1 MTRITMLAVFACVA
15 MTGIVSAQT
24 QLTRETFLIKVLAA
38 NQSLQVRRLEKK
50 VSTQQ
55 VVREE
60 AAFDPVL
67 SISGQYEDSLQQNT
81 TEDFFRRNNLD
92 LYQEKNS
99 TMNLGVS
106 GLLHSGTRYEA
117 AYSVR
122 RLRNSLSDMQTQYQ
136 ANASLTITQP
146 LLQNRGTDVTR
157 ARVRLTERDADI
169 AHQELRSTTLSMV
182 SEAESLYWDLVLAQ
196 DEIKLRTESV
206 AMART
211 LYDYQEKRLELN
223 KIGNLEV
230 EQADVGLRMRVAQ
243 RTAAAQNLAE
253 TINRFRTLLSEPV
266 TANTYVAD
274 DRPDTGQQKFDRNTV
289 MQQALEHNPDY
300 IVQKLEL
307 DKTDIRLIVADNM
320 QWPRLDLVATYGQN
334 GLDEALHQGH
344 DFLVD
349 ETTNDWSVLLQF
361 QMAIGNRQARSELEA
376 ARLRQQQAILNL
388 KHLEIELGNAVDT
401 VLGRIDTTYQQ
412 MQTLADVTKL
422 NLRVLNDEQQLL
434 ENGRSNS
441 RRILEAEEDLFE
453 ASQSEMRGRIDFQKA
468 ILTLATIEGTLLRA
482 HGFQV
487 EK

>member
-1 MTRITMLAVFACVA
+1 MTRITMLSMLACVA
-15 MTGIVSAQT
+15 ITGLVSAQT
-24 QLTRETFLIKVLAA
+24 QLTREAFLIKVLAA
-38 NQSLQVRRLEKK
+38 NQTLQVRRLEKK
-50 VSTQQ
+50 VSAQQ
-55 VVREE
+55 IVREE
-60 AAFDPVL
+60 AAFDPIL

-99 TMNLGVS
+99 TMDLGVS

-122 RLRNSLSDMQTQYQ
+122 RLRNSLANMQTQYQ

-157 ARVRLTERDADI
+157 ARVRLAERDADI

-182 SEAESLYWDLVLAQ
+182 SDSESLYWDLVLAQ

-223 KIGNLEV
+223 KIGDLEV

-243 RTAAAQNLAE
+243 RTVAAQNLAA
-253 TINRFRTLLSEPV
+253 TVNRFRTLLSEPV

-274 DRPDTGQQKFDRNTV
+274 DRPDTEQQKFDRDTV
-289 MQQALEHNPDY
+289 MQRALEHNPDY
-300 IVQKLEL
+300 VVQKLEL
-307 DKTDIRLIVADNM
+307 GKADIRLIVADNM
-320 QWPRLDLVATYGQN
+320 KWPRLDLVATYGQN
-334 GLDEALHQGH
+334 GLDEELREGH

-388 KHLEIELGNAVDT
+388 KRLEIELGNAIDT

-434 ENGRSNS
+434 KNGRSNS

-453 ASQSEMRGRIDFQKA
+453 ARQSEMRGQIDFQKA
-468 ILTLATIEGTLLRA
+468 ILTLATIEGTLLQA
-482 HGFQV
+482 HGFRV

>member
-1 MTRITMLAVFACVA
+1 MTRITMLSMLACVA
-15 MTGIVSAQT
+15 ITGLVSAQT
-24 QLTRETFLIKVLAA
+24 QVTREAFLIKVLAA
-38 NQSLQVRRLEKK
+38 NQTLQVRRLEKK
-50 VSTQQ
+50 VSAQQ

-60 AAFDPVL
+60 AAFDPIL

-99 TMNLGVS
+99 TMDLGVS

-122 RLRNSLSDMQTQYQ
+122 RLRNSLANMQTQYQ

-157 ARVRLTERDADI
+157 ARVRLAERDADI

-182 SEAESLYWDLVLAQ
+182 SDSESLYWDLVLAQ

-223 KIGNLEV
+223 KIGDLEV

-243 RTAAAQNLAE
+243 RTVAAQNLAE
-253 TINRFRTLLSEPV
+253 TVNRLRTLLSEPV

-274 DRPDTGQQKFDRNTV
+274 DRPDTEQQKFDRDTV
-289 MQQALEHNPDY
+289 MQRALEHNPDY
-300 IVQKLEL
+300 VVQKLEL
-307 DKTDIRLIVADNM
+307 GKADIRLIVADNM
-320 QWPRLDLVATYGQN
+320 KWPRLDLVATYGQN
-334 GLDEALHQGH
+334 GLDEELREGH

-388 KHLEIELGNAVDT
+388 KRLEIELGNAIDT

-434 ENGRSNS
+434 KNGRSNS

-453 ASQSEMRGRIDFQKA
+453 ARQSEMRGQIDFQKA
-468 ILTLATIEGTLLRA
+468 ILTLATIEGTLLQA
-482 HGFQV
+482 HGFRV

>member
-15 MTGIVSAQT
+15 MTGIASAQT

-99 TMNLGVS
+99 TMNLGIS
-106 GLLHSGTRYEA
+106 GVLHSGTRYEA

-157 ARVRLTERDADI
+157 ARVRLAERDADI

-206 AMART
+206 EMART

-243 RTAAAQNLAE
+243 RTAAAQNLTE

-274 DRPDTGQQKFDRNTV
+274 DRPETEQQKFDRDTV

-300 IVQKLEL
+300 FVQKLEL

-320 QWPRLDLVATYGQN
+320 QWPRLDLVGTYGQN
-334 GLDEALHQGH
+334 GLDEELRDGH

-361 QMAIGNRQARSELEA
+361 QMAIGNRQAHSELEA

-388 KHLEIELGNAVDT
+388 KRLEIELGNAVDT

-453 ASQSEMRGRIDFQKA
+453 ARQSEMRGRIDFQKA
-468 ILTLATIEGTLLRA
+468 ILTLATIEGTLLQA
-482 HGFQV
+482 HGFRV